1 MKNTIYKL
9 LAFLSTAAVSWLLLS
24 FYFFPIKAG
33 VETMGAEGFFWASVT
48 HMAAIKLIISLIFS
62 VFAVFVVELR
72 MEKTKKN
79 LDKS

>member
-1 MKNTIYKL
+1 MKNTIYKIF
-9 LAFLSTAAVSWLLLS
+9 AFLLTAAVSWLLLS

-33 VETMGAEGFFWASVT
+33 DETMGTESFFWASVT

-72 MEKTKKN
+72 IERANKKA
-79 LDKS
+79 

>member
-1 MKNTIYKL
+1 MKNTIYKIF
-9 LAFLSTAAVSWLLLS
+9 AFLLTAAVSWLLLS

-33 VETMGAEGFFWASVT
+33 VETMGTGSFFWASVT

-72 MEKTKKN
+72 IERANKKA
-79 LDKS
+79 